1 MENLKLDFNRQNQP
15 ETLPLDPASMK
26 MIAFAV
32 SPKYEFGGDGAER
45 KQATTKDGLPKWQI
59 RAVLLP
65 DDGGEGKVMTVN
77 YVSAD
82 RPQASGRITFDS
94 MRVRFW
100 CMPERNAAG
109 ISIFGTGL
117 RSLDSAQTA
126 PVDDEGGEV
135 EL

>member
-1 MENLKLDFNRQNQP
+1 MEKQTLSFNRQQQP
-15 ETLPLDPASMK
+15 ETLPLDPARMK
-26 MIAFAV
+26 MIAFSV

-65 DDGGEGKVMTVN
+65 DDGGEGNVMTIN

-100 CMPERNAAG
+100 CMPERNSVG

-117 RSLDSAQTA
+117 RSLGSSPAVA
-126 PVDDEGGEV
+126 DEGEV

>member
-1 MENLKLDFNRQNQP
+1 MEKGTIVFNRQQQP

-45 KQATTKDGLPKWQI
+45 KQAVTKDGLPKWQI

-94 MRVRFW
+94 MRVRVW

-117 RSLDSAQTA
+117 RPLDSAQAA

>member
-1 MENLKLDFNRQNQP
+1 MEKQTLSFNRQQQP
-15 ETLPLDPASMK
+15 ETLPLDPARMK
-26 MIAFAV
+26 MIAFSV

-65 DDGGEGKVMTVN
+65 DDGGEGNVMTIN

-94 MRVRFW
+94 MRVRVW

-117 RSLDSAQTA
+117 RSLGSSPAVA
-126 PVDDEGGEV
+126 DEGEV

>member
-1 MENLKLDFNRQNQP
+1 MEKEAFSFNRQQQP

-45 KQATTKDGLPKWQI
+45 KQATTKDGVPKWLI

-82 RPQASGRITFDS
+82 RPQASGPITFGS
-94 MRVRFW
+94 MRVRVWF
-100 CMPERNAAG
+100 MPERNSVG

-117 RSLDSAQTA
+117 RSLGSSPAA
-126 PVDDEGGEV
+126 ADEGEV

>member
-1 MENLKLDFNRQNQP
+1 MEKGTIVFNRQQQP
-15 ETLPLDPASMK
+15 ETLPLDPTRMK

-45 KQATTKDGLPKWQI
+45 KQAVTKDGLPKWQI

-65 DDGGEGKVMTVN
+65 DDGGEGNVMTIN

-94 MRVRFW
+94 MRVRVW
-100 CMPERNAAG
+100 CMPERNSVG

-117 RSLDSAQTA
+117 RPLGSSQAA
-126 PVDDEGGEV
+126 DDDGAV

>member
-1 MENLKLDFNRQNQP
+1 MEKEAFSFNRQQQP

-65 DDGGEGKVMTVN
+65 DDGGEGNVMTIN
-77 YVSAD
+77 YVSAEK
-82 RPQASGRITFDS
+82 PQASGRITFDS
-94 MRVRFW
+94 MHVRVW

-117 RSLDSAQTA
+117 RSLGSSPAVA
-126 PVDDEGGEV
+126 DEEAV

>member
-1 MENLKLDFNRQNQP
+1 MEKESISFNRQHQP

-32 SPKYEFGGDGAER
+32 SPKYEFVGDGAER
-45 KQATTKDGLPKWQI
+45 KQATTKDGVPKWLI

-65 DDGGEGKVMTVN
+65 EDGGEGDTMTIN
-77 YVSAD
+77 YASAEK
-82 RPQASGRITFDS
+82 PQASGRITFDS
-94 MRVRFW
+94 MRVRVW
-100 CMPERNAAG
+100 CMPERNSVG

-117 RSLDSAQTA
+117 RSLESAQAA

>member
-1 MENLKLDFNRQNQP
+1 MEKEAFSFNRQQQP

-32 SPKYEFGGDGAER
+32 SPKYEFGGDGAAR
-45 KQATTKDGLPKWQI
+45 TQATTKDGVPKWQI

-65 DDGGEGKVMTVN
+65 DDGGEGNVMTIN

-94 MRVRFW
+94 MRVRVW

-117 RSLDSAQTA
+117 RSLGSSPAVA
-126 PVDDEGGEV
+126 DEGEV

>member
-1 MENLKLDFNRQNQP
+1 MEKEAFSFNRQQQP

-65 DDGGEGKVMTVN
+65 DDGGEGDVMTIN

-100 CMPERNAAG
+100 CMPERNSVG

-117 RSLDSAQTA
+117 RSLESAQA
-126 PVDDEGGEV
+126 ASVDDEVGEV

>member
-1 MENLKLDFNRQNQP
+1 MEKGTIVFNRQQQP
-15 ETLPLDPASMK
+15 STLPLDPARMK

-45 KQATTKDGLPKWQI
+45 KQAVTKDGLPKWQI

-65 DDGGEGKVMTVN
+65 DDGGEGDTMTIN
-77 YVSAD
+77 YASAEK
-82 RPQASGRITFDS
+82 PQASGRITFDS

-100 CMPERNAAG
+100 CMPERNSVG

-117 RSLDSAQTA
+117 RPLGSSQAA
-126 PVDDEGGEV
+126 DDDGAV

>member
-1 MENLKLDFNRQNQP
+1 MEKQTFSFNRQQQP

-65 DDGGEGKVMTVN
+65 DDGGEGNVMTIN
-77 YVSAD
+77 YVSAEK
-82 RPQASGRITFDS
+82 PQASGRITFDS
-94 MRVRFW
+94 MHVRVW
-100 CMPERNAAG
+100 CMPERNSVG

-117 RSLDSAQTA
+117 RSLGSSPAVA
-126 PVDDEGGEV
+126 DEEAV

>member
-1 MENLKLDFNRQNQP
+1 MEKGTIVFNRQQQP
-15 ETLPLDPASMK
+15 STLPLDPARMK

-45 KQATTKDGLPKWQI
+45 KQAVTKDGLPKWQI

-65 DDGGEGKVMTVN
+65 DDGGEGDTMTIN
-77 YVSAD
+77 YASAEK
-82 RPQASGRITFDS
+82 PQASGRITFDS

-100 CMPERNAAG
+100 CMPERNSVG
-109 ISIFGTGL
+109 ISIFGTSL
-117 RSLDSAQTA
+117 RPLGSSQAA
-126 PVDDEGGEV
+126 DDDGAV

>member
-1 MENLKLDFNRQNQP
+1 MDKETFSFNRQQQP

-32 SPKYEFGGDGAER
+32 SPKYEFGGDGVER
-45 KQATTKDGLPKWQI
+45 KQATPKDGVPKWQI

-82 RPQASGRITFDS
+82 RPQASGPITFDS
-94 MRVRFW
+94 MRVRLW
-100 CMPERNAAG
+100 CMPERNAVG
-109 ISIFGTGL
+109 ISIFGSGL
-117 RSLDSAQTA
+117 RSLDSAQAA

>member
-1 MENLKLDFNRQNQP
+1 MEKGTIVFNRQQQP
-15 ETLPLDPASMK
+15 ETLPLDPTRMK

-65 DDGGEGKVMTVN
+65 DDGGEGDTMTIN
-77 YVSAD
+77 YASAEK
-82 RPQASGRITFDS
+82 PQASGRITYDS
-94 MRVRFW
+94 MHVRVW
-100 CMPERNAAG
+100 CMPERNSVG

-117 RSLDSAQTA
+117 RPLGSSQAA
-126 PVDDEGGEV
+126 DDDGAV

>member
-1 MENLKLDFNRQNQP
+1 MEKEAFFFNRQQQP
-15 ETLPLDPASMK
+15 ETLPLDPARMK
-26 MIAFAV
+26 MIAFSV

-45 KQATTKDGLPKWQI
+45 KQATTQDGVPKWLI

-65 DDGGEGKVMTVN
+65 DDGGEGNVMTIN

-94 MRVRFW
+94 MRVRVW
-100 CMPERNAAG
+100 YMPERNAAG

-117 RSLDSAQTA
+117 RSLGSSPAVA
-126 PVDDEGGEV
+126 DDDGAV

>member
-1 MENLKLDFNRQNQP
+1 MDKETFSFNRQQQP

-32 SPKYEFGGDGAER
+32 SPKYEFGGDGVER
-45 KQATTKDGLPKWQI
+45 KQATTKDGVPKWQI

-65 DDGGEGKVMTVN
+65 DDGGDGKVMTVN

-82 RPQASGRITFDS
+82 RPQASGPITFDS
-94 MRVRFW
+94 MRVRLW
-100 CMPERNAAG
+100 CMPERNAVG
-109 ISIFGTGL
+109 ISIFGSGL
-117 RSLDSAQTA
+117 RSLDSAQAA

>member
-1 MENLKLDFNRQNQP
+1 MEKGTIVFNRQQQP
-15 ETLPLDPASMK
+15 ETLPLDPTRMK

-45 KQATTKDGLPKWQI
+45 KQAVTKDGLPKWQI

-65 DDGGEGKVMTVN
+65 DDGGEGDTMTIN
-77 YVSAD
+77 YASAEK
-82 RPQASGRITFDS
+82 PQASGRITFDS

-100 CMPERNAAG
+100 CMPERNSVG

-117 RSLDSAQTA
+117 RPLGSSQAA
-126 PVDDEGGEV
+126 DDDGAV

>member
-1 MENLKLDFNRQNQP
+1 
-15 ETLPLDPASMK
+15 MK

-45 KQATTKDGLPKWQI
+45 KQATTKDGVPKWQI

-82 RPQASGRITFDS
+82 RPQASGPITFDS

-100 CMPERNAAG
+100 CLPERNSVG
-109 ISIFGTGL
+109 ISIFGSGL
-117 RSLDSAQTA
+117 RSLDSAQAA

>member
-1 MENLKLDFNRQNQP
+1 MDKETFSFNRQQQP

-45 KQATTKDGLPKWQI
+45 KQATSKDGVPKWLI

-65 DDGGEGKVMTVN
+65 EDGGEGDTMTIN
-77 YVSAD
+77 YASAEK
-82 RPQASGRITFDS
+82 PQASGPITFGS
-94 MRVRFW
+94 MRVRVWF
-100 CMPERNAAG
+100 MPERNAAG
-109 ISIFGTGL
+109 ISIFGTEL
-117 RSLDSAQTA
+117 RPLGSSPAVA
-126 PVDDEGGEV
+126 DEGEV

>member
-1 MENLKLDFNRQNQP
+1 MEKEAFSFNRQQQP

-65 DDGGEGKVMTVN
+65 DDGGEGNVMTIN
-77 YVSAD
+77 YVSAEK
-82 RPQASGRITFDS
+82 PQASGRITFDS
-94 MRVRFW
+94 MHVGVW

-117 RSLDSAQTA
+117 RSLGSSPAVA
-126 PVDDEGGEV
+126 DEEAV

>member
-1 MENLKLDFNRQNQP
+1 MEKGTIVFNRQQQP
-15 ETLPLDPASMK
+15 ETLPLNPTRMK

-65 DDGGEGKVMTVN
+65 DDGGEGDTMTIN
-77 YVSAD
+77 YASAEK
-82 RPQASGRITFDS
+82 PQASGRITFDS

-100 CMPERNAAG
+100 CMPERNSVG

-117 RSLDSAQTA
+117 RPLGSSQAA
-126 PVDDEGGEV
+126 DDDGAV